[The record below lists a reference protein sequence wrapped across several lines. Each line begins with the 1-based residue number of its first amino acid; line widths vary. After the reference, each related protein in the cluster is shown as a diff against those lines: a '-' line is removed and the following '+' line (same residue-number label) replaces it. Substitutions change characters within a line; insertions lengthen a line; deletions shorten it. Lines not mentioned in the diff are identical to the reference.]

1 KQLRSAV
8 YGIMKYYVQRNIHIE
23 ELNALI
29 SSISTFAT
37 SNDIIAQELLE
48 FILVLLY
55 PPSISTDETIGF
67 LCEPDMIKSFYVLLT
82 IDNLTPETKEIV
94 LKIIKCLMN
103 SQPVRT
109 QSRLDTNQIGFG
121 GIIARFAPEALT
133 TSFVRELF
141 DVIITSDSSI
151 DVNQVNMAL
160 QRCSTASLDVRYVAL
175 HKLMACFVADA
186 SVCRS
191 YANSQGWQETLTHF
205 FVKFRD
211 SMSMK
216 TSIADLSTDSGRE
229 SFYDS
234 SARSSVA
241 NTSEN
246 LEDVADEQLLRQFD
260 LSPTTTEYNLTIV
273 SQTSSSDSAVAS
285 IGNTNDD
292 LTSMSSCTGDRES
305 NERAGRL
312 ASEIRL
318 ILGEFIGATSTMNSS
333 SSVASWANPKDDG
346 LLEEFY
352 EILILIIVML
362 LWNGITGSD
371 NEAWTKRGQ
380 VFAALRHLDHYQE
393 FYLPLVC
400 IEQRILELCMEA
412 CLNDLK
418 INGGTVVI

>member
-1 KQLRSAV
+1 SSPEEDIDEQKQLRSAV
-8 YGIMKYYVQRNIHIE
+8 Y
-23 ELNALI
+23 
-29 SSISTFAT
+29 
-37 SNDIIAQELLE
+37 AQELLE

-67 LCEPDMIKSFYVLLT
+67 LCEPDMIKSFYALLT

-175 HKLMACFVADA
+175 HKVRKIITLPFDYILFFQLMACFVADA

-191 YANSQGWQETLTHF
+191 YANSQGWQETLAHF
-205 FVKFRD
+205 FVKFRG

-234 SARSSVA
+234 LARSSVA

-246 LEDVADEQLLRQFD
+246 LEDVADEQFLRQFD
-260 LSPTTTEYNLTIV
+260 LSPTTTEDNLTIV
-273 SQTSSSDSAVAS
+273 SQTSSSDSTVAS

-292 LTSMSSCTGDRES
+292 
-305 NERAGRL
+305 
-312 ASEIRL
+312 
-318 ILGEFIGATSTMNSS
+318 
-333 SSVASWANPKDDG
+333 
-346 LLEEFY
+346 
-352 EILILIIVML
+352 
-362 LWNGITGSD
+362 
-371 NEAWTKRGQ
+371 
-380 VFAALRHLDHYQE
+380 
-393 FYLPLVC
+393 
-400 IEQRILELCMEA
+400 
-412 CLNDLK
+412 
-418 INGGTVVI
+418 